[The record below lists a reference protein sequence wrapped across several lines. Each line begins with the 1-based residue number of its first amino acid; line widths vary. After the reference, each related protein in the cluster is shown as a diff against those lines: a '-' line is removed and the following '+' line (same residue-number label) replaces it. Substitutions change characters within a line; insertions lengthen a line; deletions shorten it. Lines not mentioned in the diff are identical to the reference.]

1 MNANRALLLRRPL
14 AVIDTETTGARP
26 HIDRIVEVALVTL
39 YPDGRRER
47 WVQRVNPETRIPLE
61 ATAVHGIR
69 NEDVETCPPFRKIAG
84 ELVRRIGDADLCG
97 FNIHGFD
104 LRILQAEFARCGE
117 KFAMENRQVVDAQV
131 IFHKHEPRDLA
142 AAVRFYL
149 GREHLGA
156 HGAEPDAEAT
166 LDVLLAQL
174 ARYDDL
180 EPNVASLATYS
191 RRRDDRYADPD
202 RKLEWRDGEAC
213 FTFGKHA
220 GRTLRDVV
228 GSDPEYI
235 DWVLTKDFP
244 EPLREILRNALDGR
258 FPVPGPEGAD

>member
-1 MNANRALLLRRPL
+1 MTTNRALLLRRPL
-14 AVIDTETTGARP
+14 IVVDTETTGARP
-26 HIDRIVEVALVTL
+26 HIDRIVEIALVTL
-39 YPDGRRER
+39 HPDGRRET

-69 NEDVETCPPFRKIAG
+69 NEDVELCPTFRKIAG
-84 ELVRRIGDADLCG
+84 ELVQRIGEADLCG

-104 LRILQAEFARCGE
+104 LRIMQAEFARCGE
-117 KFAMENRQVVDAQV
+117 IFSMDNRQIVDAQV
-131 IFHKHEPRDLA
+131 IFHKHEPRDLS

-149 GREHLGA
+149 DRDHAGA
-156 HGAEPDAEAT
+156 HGAAPDAEAT

-174 ARYDDL
+174 ARYGDL
-180 EPNVASLATYS
+180 EPNVAALAAAS
-191 RRRDDRYADPD
+191 RRKDDRYADPD

-228 GSDPEYI
+228 SSDPDYI
-235 DWVLTKDFP
+235 DWVMKKDFP
-244 EPLREILRNALDGR
+244 EPLREILRNALEGR
-258 FPVPGPEGAD
+258 FPTPNIDSSD